1 MEGVNRDAVNKFAQQ
16 TNAEY
21 KVDGRDQTGTQLMT
35 DCAFD
40 SPSGSSGCEV
50 NDVRAGSFGFG
61 FNVAGGGY
69 YVMEWDSVPLS
80 LIARKP
86 DTSEFGIPAANFEGD
101 CDIDKHDR
109 SLQQLFYSG
118 P

>member
-1 MEGVNRDAVNKFAQQ
+1 
-16 TNAEY
+16 
-21 KVDGRDQTGTQLMT
+21 
-35 DCAFD
+35 
-40 SPSGSSGCEV
+40 
-50 NDVRAGSFGFG
+50 
-61 FNVAGGGY
+61 
-69 YVMEWDSVPLS
+69 MEWDSVPLS